1 MFRSIVYIYLK
12 SHLPFLVLELIG
24 SFPGYLS
31 KFNTLPYRESQSIFI
46 VVTEC
51 FFQNRKRPPLRP
63 QRYKRQK
70 MEQLHRKEKEDD
82 ARRNLRTQKKQ
93 VNRLKMGQSRSQR
106 VNGLVMHQ
114 SPRRSVVLVV
124 SARIFHLCRQGLIP
138 AICSCLIII
147 SPRM

>member
-12 SHLPFLVLELIG
+12 SHLHFLVLVLIG
-24 SFPGYLS
+24 SFPEYLS

-70 MEQLHRKEKEDD
+70 KEQPHRKEREDD
-82 ARRNLRTQKKQ
+82 AQRKLRTQKKQ
-93 VNRLKMGQSRSQR
+93 VNKLKMRQSRSQR

-114 SPRRSVVLVV
+114 SPRRCVVLVV
-124 SARIFHLCRQGLIP
+124 SA
-138 AICSCLIII
+138 
-147 SPRM
+147 